1 VAHHFGPRLGVPT
14 HPFFNAQI
22 CGTCTKLFF
31 LLPCSIVDFQ
41 GSSSILVK
49 ILGVFSNEIKSIIF
63 CGENFPFS
71 KKKRGQ
77 NNMVK
82 GLGRKLQNQ

>member
-1 VAHHFGPRLGVPT
+1 VAHHFGPHLGVPT

-22 CGTCTKLFF
+22 WGTCTKLFF
-31 LLPCSIVDFQ
+31 LLPCSIADFQ

-49 ILGVFSNEIKSIIF
+49 ILGVFSNEIKSIVF

-71 KKKRGQ
+71 KKR
-77 NNMVK
+77 K
-82 GLGRKLQNQ
+82 GTTTWSKV